1 VPRPD
6 GYAGVQHVPVSLAL
20 VPQLLDREKYLM
32 PDDVPPPE
40 IRSLRRLRLDKA
52 PRSPSMRTLVRWA
65 LRCHSAEQLGLKL
78 RQRYERQQR
87 RAGGSPQADAEER
100 RELARLLDDAIR

>member
-1 VPRPD
+1 
-6 GYAGVQHVPVSLAL
+6 
-20 VPQLLDREKYLM
+20 
-32 PDDVPPPE
+32 
-40 IRSLRRLRLDKA
+40 
-52 PRSPSMRTLVRWA
+52 MRTLVRWA

-87 RAGGSPQADAEER
+87 RAGGSPQADVEER